1 MNPTIL
7 QRSQILDA
15 AEQAL
20 RRHGPTK
27 TTVLDVS
34 RALGV
39 SHGSVYRH
47 FSSKAELKEAVTE
60 RWLTRIIEPLG
71 EVLVEDGPAIT
82 RLRRW
87 FDALTASKRRLA
99 TEDPELFST
108 YVGLMNDSPDMV
120 KRHVDALLVQLTVL
134 VAEGIEHGEV
144 DATNPADTARA
155 VFQAMSRFH
164 NPVNVAFWSDPD
176 LLDHYEG
183 VWALVVR
190 GLRPTADRL
199 GSGPLNE
206 SA

>member
-20 RRHGPTK
+20 RRHGPAK

-39 SHGSVYRH
+39 SHGSIYRH
-47 FSSKAELKEAVTE
+47 FSSKAALKEAVTE
-60 RWLTRIIEPLG
+60 RWLTRIIEPL
-71 EVLVEDGPAIT
+71 EAVAIEDGPALA

-108 YVGLMNDSPDMV
+108 YVELMDESPDMV
-120 KRHVDALLVQLTVL
+120 RRHVDALLGQLTGI
-134 VAEGIEHGEV
+134 VAVGIDHGELEAS
-144 DATNPADTARA
+144 DPTATARA
-155 VFQAMSRFH
+155 VFHAMSRFH

-176 LLDHYEG
+176 LLDHYEA

-190 GLRPTADRL
+190 GLQRENVGSEPDRP
-199 GSGPLNE
+199 GE